1 MHRSIRLMH
10 RQVGRPIRVAFPTA
24 RMNFSSILN
33 IEDFA
38 RIDLNREAR
47 AGFPEVIFGS
57 GKTSTHFAKI
67 MQTTFTRTNR
77 IVIGT
82 RVNKEQVST
91 LQTLV
96 NQSQESS
103 NTTSVVYNEEAK
115 ICYIQSN
122 DTKKQ
127 KESSTT
133 GTVAVLCAGTSDY
146 GIAEEAAVMLEL
158 SNVSKVIRLYDVGV
172 AGLSRLLSN
181 LEVIQSADVIIVCAG
196 MDGALPSV
204 VGGLVKAPVIAVPT
218 SVGYGAAFGGVSAL
232 LTMLNSCAPG
242 VTVVNIDNGFGAA
255 VSAFKMLKVA
265 SNLQTNAAAANK

>member
-1 MHRSIRLMH
+1 MQPSIRSILRP
-10 RQVGRPIRVAFPTA
+10 VGRQILVARSMM

-38 RIDLNREAR
+38 RIDLSREAR

-67 MQTTFTRTNR
+67 MHSTYIRTNR

-82 RVNKEQVST
+82 RANEEQVSA
-91 LQTLV
+91 LKAIV
-96 NQSQESS
+96 NKSQDSPK
-103 NTTSVVYNEEAK
+103 TSVIYNAEAK

-122 DTKKQ
+122 DTTQQ
-127 KESSTT
+127 KENPTP

-158 SNVSKVIRLYDVGV
+158 SNVSKVVRLYDVGV

-181 LEVIQSADVIIVCAG
+181 LQVIQSANVIIVCAG

-204 VGGLVKAPVIAVPT
+204 VGGLVKAPVIAIPT

-265 SNLQTNAAAANK
+265 STLHTIEK